1 MKKLLFLLLPLSV
14 FAAKPD
20 HTQVLANMHLAK
32 SYFQGIWP
40 DVTKV
45 IVSPDK
51 TRPSNIWTRAVFYE
65 GLIEIY
71 KIDPRAA
78 DLKYM
83 EDWGEFHHW
92 SLRNGLKT

>member
-20 HTQVLANMHLAK
+20 RTQVLQHMHLAK
-32 SYFQGIWP
+32 SYFQSVWP

-51 TRPSNIWTRAVFYE
+51 TRPSNIWTRSVFYE
-65 GLIEIY
+65 GLIELY
-71 KIDPRAA
+71 KQDPRAS
-78 DLKYM
+78 DLK
-83 EDWGEFHHW
+83 
-92 SLRNGLKT
+92 